1 VHRIRIQFDPAL
13 LNEAARE
20 QGLDK
25 SWHSLSLGND
35 IRGLAQEVRAN
46 SPSPL
51 SSPPS
56 GELTVFLSS

>member
-1 VHRIRIQFDPAL
+1 MHRIRIQFDPAL
-13 LNEAARE
+13 LNETARE

-25 SWHSLSLGND
+25 SWHRLSGND
-35 IRGLAQEVRAN
+35 IRGLAQEVRA

-56 GELTVFLSS
+56 GALTVFLSS